1 MSRPAARLICCLC
14 EMHQARHDA
23 GILSSGR
30 IQKESIVRERL
41 NRSHGPTIERRSWP
55 DDGHWT
61 EILIKKMSRFRH
73 DQIGLQRVSV
83 GRFGVCFSLCDV
95 KIKKGHRGFV
105 HGIGHC
111 QRRVTLIGVPGF
123 VLPGLKVHR
132 LTRADAEQ
140 NSQYLQVGHL
150 LSQRRVQAG
159 APLLDESKVES
170 SGECNGLKTRGY
182 ACRWIA
188 RIASRRVVV
197 APGNRR
203 KPPTVQTVCSVRI
216 SGGLNKFGG
225 GIEVR
230 VRYAA
235 VPRPK
240 TRIDG

>member
-1 MSRPAARLICCLC
+1 MSKPAARFVRFLG
-14 EMHQARHDA
+14 ETHQARHDT
-23 GILSSGR
+23 GILSGGG
-30 IQKESIVRERL
+30 IQKESIVSEPL
-41 NRSHGPTIERRSWP
+41 NRSPSTPLWFRRWP

-83 GRFGVCFSLCDV
+83 GRFGVCFSLCHM
-95 KIKKGHRGFV
+95 KINESHRGFV

-150 LSQRRVQAG
+150 LSQRRVQAS

-235 VPRPK
+235 VTRPK